1 MDLVGR
7 WFSNNLFVSGASAAS
22 SLYDAPLSQLPQIGP
37 GSTEPDGLL
46 RLFPRCRVS
55 GTISVRVI

>member
-7 WFSNNLFVSGASAAS
+7 WFSKNLFVSGASAAS
-22 SLYDAPLSQLPQIGP
+22 PLYGVPLSQSPQIGT
-37 GSTEPDGLL
+37 GSTGPDGLL